1 MPRYEIMVAP
11 TAVRA
16 LQQLETVFQ
25 RRIATAIE
33 RLTEDPRPPTA
44 KRLAGTAD
52 LWRIRVGAY
61 RVIYTIEDD
70 KFLILVLKL
79 GPRRSIYRGM

>member
-1 MPRYEIMVAP
+1 MPRYEIMLAP
-11 TAVRA
+11 TAARA

-25 RRIATAIE
+25 RRIAAAIE
-33 RLTEDPRPPTA
+33 RLTEDPRPHSA
-44 KRLAGTAD
+44 KRLAGTAG

-70 KFLILVLKL
+70 TLLILVVKL
-79 GPRRSIYRGM
+79 GPRRSVYRGM